1 MCNKD
6 SKKDCVSYF
15 VDSSCITEEIN
26 GKTITTQDISLSRN
40 SVPQSLMAD
49 HFLSKFA
56 NKMRGPT
63 PVSGQTHM
71 HKAIFRDYL

>member
-6 SKKDCVSYF
+6 SKKTVSR
-15 VDSSCITEEIN
+15 
-26 GKTITTQDISLSRN
+26 ISLIQVASLKKLMAKLLLHRTYHCQEI
-40 SVPQSLMAD
+40 VYLKGLMAD